1 VTISPLDAGS
11 KSKSSDA
18 AYFDAFG
25 VGFGT
30 DTYGGV

>member
-18 AYFDAFG
+18 AYFDVFG
-25 VGFGT
+25 AGFETESAG
-30 DTYGGV
+30 